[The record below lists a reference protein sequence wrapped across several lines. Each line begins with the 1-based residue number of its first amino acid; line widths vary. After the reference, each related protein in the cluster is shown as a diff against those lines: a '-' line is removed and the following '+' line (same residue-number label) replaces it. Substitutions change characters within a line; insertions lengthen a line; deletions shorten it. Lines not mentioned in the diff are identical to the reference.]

1 MRESA
6 PARRSTGN
14 LVEENKKPRVFLDSN
29 VVFSGLYSSQGPPGI
44 IVQRHAEGRLK
55 VVISRQVLHEVVRT
69 VTERLPRA
77 LPTLRAFLENAP
89 PEICADAR
97 PREAAKWMEFLHAED
112 AAILAAAV
120 AARPDYFV
128 TGDRHF
134 IDNPLIARKARLFI
148 VTPARFIDA
157 SGR

>member
-1 MRESA
+1 M
-6 PARRSTGN
+6 
-14 LVEENKKPRVFLDSN
+14 EEDKKLRVFLDSN
-29 VVFSGLYSSQGPPGI
+29 IVFSGLYSSLGPPGLI
-44 IVQRHAEGRLK
+44 MQRHVEGRLTA
-55 VVISRQVLHEVVRT
+55 VISRQVLHEVVRT
-69 VTERLPRA
+69 ITERLPRA
-77 LPTLRAFLENAP
+77 LPALKTFLESAP

-97 PREAAKWMEFLHAED
+97 PAEAAKWMELLHAED

-134 IDNPLIARKARLFI
+134 LDNPAIARKARLFI

-157 SGR
+157 LDR